1 MWTVRI
7 SPNCSGG
14 LHSRFTTRRK
24 CFPSYRRRILSL
36 SLSLFLAA
44 NPASVSYIRVKHTFM
59 GFYTA
64 KYEGRPR
71 WGRVA
76 PRTGMSHVRSGE
88 CFVMPA
94 MSEPTL
100 LAKRSI
106 FQGIITI
113 GKWWLCIGCLLGY
126 LPMEGD
132 RFSSQVHVSHELE
145 CSSLQQLHLAPMYT
159 AGLTDLLAWPT
170 LRSAK

>member
-1 MWTVRI
+1 MFAHLRKLETVCKPLVESLTSSCLVKAYLYR
-7 SPNCSGG
+7 SADTAEVHVDGTHFSELQWGAT
-14 LHSRFTTRRK
+14 FTIHHAAEVFSLLSTSHP
-24 CFPSYRRRILSL
+24 FPSL

-106 FQGIITI
+106 FQGKITI
-113 GKWWLCIGCLLGY
+113 GKWRLCIGHRMPFGVFTN
-126 LPMEGD
+126 G
-132 RFSSQVHVSHELE
+132 
-145 CSSLQQLHLAPMYT
+145 
-159 AGLTDLLAWPT
+159 G
-170 LRSAK
+170 

>member
-1 MWTVRI
+1 MGGYI
-7 SPNCSGG
+7 HDSPRGG
-14 LHSRFTTRRK
+14 SV
-24 CFPSYRRRILSL
+24 FPLIDVASFPLP
-36 SLSLFLAA
+36 LSLFTAA

-94 MSEPTL
+94 MSELTL
-100 LAKRSI
+100 FWARGNI
-106 FQGIITI
+106 AI
-113 GKWWLCIGCLLGY
+113 GKW
-126 LPMEGD
+126 
-132 RFSSQVHVSHELE
+132 Q
-145 CSSLQQLHLAPMYT
+145 T
-159 AGLTDLLAWPT
+159 ADVYQMPFGIFTNAG
-170 LRSAK
+170 